1 VRVRVER
8 YLTGKNRQEMILRW
22 RSAVE
27 KHAAPRPHWKLDP
40 AAAVLLVV
48 DVQRAFCDPAGA
60 HFLPAFE
67 ACAGPLE
74 ALIAAWRAAGRPVV
88 FTRHGHA
95 DPPGDGVHGRFW
107 GSVLDRE
114 GADAALVWPATPAP
128 GEPVIVKDTYDA
140 FHQTELEEILRDA
153 RVRQVLVA
161 GVLTHLCVETTVRA
175 AFVRDF
181 EPFVVMDACAS
192 NLARLHED
200 ALVAMAAGF
209 AGVLTTDE
217 AVAACR

>member
-1 VRVRVER
+1 MRVER
-8 YLTGKNRQEMILRW
+8 YLTGENRREMILRW

-27 KHAAPRPHWKLDP
+27 AHAAPRPHWKLDP
-40 AAAVLLVV
+40 AAAALLVI
-48 DVQRAFCDPAGA
+48 DVQRAFCAAAGP

-74 ALIAAWRAAGRPVV
+74 ALIAAWRAAGRPVI

-95 DPPGDGVHGRFW
+95 DPARSGVHGRFW
-107 GSVLDRE
+107 GSALGRD
-114 GADAALVWPATPAP
+114 GADAALVWPAAPAP

-140 FHQTELEEILRDA
+140 FHQTELAAFLQDA

-161 GVLTHLCVETTVRA
+161 GVLTHLCVETTVRG

-181 EPFVVMDACAS
+181 EPFVAMDVCAS

-209 AGVLTTDE
+209 AGVITSDE